1 MRSLA
6 VKKLYL
12 ETAPGQTRLGFFGS
26 DDRLLDVWFD
36 AWHRPN
42 LMETVH
48 NVRIERVFASQNRA
62 TATLADGVAISIR
75 LRKSDASLVKV
86 GRILPVTIIAAPRH
100 GKPWQAM
107 LGARLASAG
116 MILLV
121 GVADGASNIA
131 LSNNIPSEDR
141 AGLTAR
147 LLAEAG
153 SKLPSGFGVIL
164 RRGGSKLTDFTAPV
178 SQLLKQWQDHANPI
192 VADQTGCIYDSG
204 GLLERA
210 RRLFGDLPL
219 IDDPAEAATISALL
233 DDEIAAACQPKTAL
247 SCGGNL
253 WCAQSHALWSIDL
266 DGNGVTDFDRL
277 FSEAAIEI
285 PRQMRLRAMSG
296 PVLVDLPR
304 LAPAKVKKFRRALE
318 TALGDDPRQPDCLGM
333 TRGGLLELQ
342 VPHGEMALHAVMQ
355 EQPAQDAL
363 AGLRLVMQQP
373 PFKPVKLAVSRAMAA
388 WLEGVGRPALDHLDR
403 QVQLVVWSDD
413 THNQSAH
420 ILG

>member
-131 LSNNIPSEDR
+131 LSNNIPS
-141 AGLTAR
+141 
-147 LLAEAG
+147 
-153 SKLPSGFGVIL
+153 
-164 RRGGSKLTDFTAPV
+164 
-178 SQLLKQWQDHANPI
+178 
-192 VADQTGCIYDSG
+192 
-204 GLLERA
+204 
-210 RRLFGDLPL
+210 
-219 IDDPAEAATISALL
+219 
-233 DDEIAAACQPKTAL
+233 
-247 SCGGNL
+247 
-253 WCAQSHALWSIDL
+253 
-266 DGNGVTDFDRL
+266 
-277 FSEAAIEI
+277 
-285 PRQMRLRAMSG
+285 
-296 PVLVDLPR
+296 
-304 LAPAKVKKFRRALE
+304 
-318 TALGDDPRQPDCLGM
+318 
-333 TRGGLLELQ
+333 
-342 VPHGEMALHAVMQ
+342 
-355 EQPAQDAL
+355 
-363 AGLRLVMQQP
+363 
-373 PFKPVKLAVSRAMAA
+373 
-388 WLEGVGRPALDHLDR
+388 
-403 QVQLVVWSDD
+403 
-413 THNQSAH
+413 
-420 ILG
+420 

>member
-1 MRSLA
+1 MSRLA

-12 ETAPGQTRLGFFGS
+12 ETAPGQTRLGLFGS
-26 DDRLLDVWFD
+26 DNRLLEVWFD

-62 TATLADGVAISIR
+62 TATLASGVAISIR
-75 LRKSDASLVKV
+75 LRKSDAVLAQTGS
-86 GRILPVTIIAAPRH
+86 ILPVTIIAAPRH

-107 LGARLASAG
+107 LGARVASAG

-121 GVADGASNIA
+121 GLAEGAGNIA
-131 LSNNIPSEDR
+131 LSSKIPSQDH
-141 AGLTAR
+141 AALKAR
-147 LLAEAG
+147 LMAEAAPE
-153 SKLPSGFGVIL
+153 LPSGFGVIL
-164 RRGGSKLTDFTAPV
+164 RRGGTKVSDFSVLVT
-178 SQLLKQWQDHANPI
+178 QLLSQWQDQANPLA
-192 VADQTGCIYDSG
+192 ADQIGCIYDGG
-204 GLLERA
+204 GLLVRA
-210 RRLFGDLPL
+210 RRLFGDLTL
-219 IDDPAEAATISALL
+219 IDNPAEAATIPGVL
-233 DDEIAAACQPKTAL
+233 DDEILAACQPKTPL

-277 FSEAAIEI
+277 FAEAAIEI

-304 LAPAKVKKFRRALE
+304 IAPAKAKKFRRALE
-318 TALGDDPRQPDCLGM
+318 TALGDDPRQPDFLGM

-342 VPHGEMALHAVMQ
+342 VPHGETALQAVM
-355 EQPAQDAL
+355 EDQPAQDAL

-373 PFKPVKLAVSRAMAA
+373 PFKPVKLAVSRAMAV
-388 WLEGVGRPALDHLDR
+388 WLEGAGRPALDHLDR
-403 QVQLVVWSDD
+403 PVQLVVWSDD
-413 THNQSAH
+413 TRNQTAH